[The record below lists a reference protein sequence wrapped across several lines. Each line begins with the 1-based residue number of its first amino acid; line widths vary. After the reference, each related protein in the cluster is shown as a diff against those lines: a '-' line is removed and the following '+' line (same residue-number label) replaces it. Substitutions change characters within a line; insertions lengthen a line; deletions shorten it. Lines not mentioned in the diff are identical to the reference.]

1 MPIREGPLCMAP
13 NRSLPPLT
21 SLQQRWLM
29 PVLVFAT
36 LVLSVVS
43 VLGAPLIPTIAA
55 AQGVSLETAQ
65 WILTGPLMIGAVL
78 TPLVGRLADG
88 PHRKNVIVATIGL
101 VALGGV
107 ICASVSWFPA
117 FIVGRGMMGAGLG
130 IIPMAISV
138 ARDSFTA
145 ERARNG
151 IALLSISTPFGVG
164 AGYPITGA
172 IAELA
177 SYQAAY
183 WFSAVVSILAI
194 ALIIRVVPSASPN
207 ASRRLDITGAI
218 LLGTAL
224 VGTLLAISQGRAW
237 GWLSG
242 PTLGALAVG
251 IVFGVAWTWWELR
264 VTNPLVELRLARHPL
279 VMSSNIMALLLGVS
293 LQGIS
298 SLVNRFIQ
306 SPPEVGYG
314 MHAGLVLT
322 GFILMPSSFGT
333 LASNFTS
340 RWLHIRVGP
349 AIMMPIGVGISGLT
363 ALMLAMERGTAPG
376 IGALMLMNGF
386 GISTAFAAMPALII
400 QAVPPH
406 ETGSATGLNTVL
418 RAIGGSIGSAASI
431 AVLSTSIPARGELP
445 TNHGYTLAFLAGAVA
460 GAVAV
465 TVSLALTWRA
475 RRREHADT
483 RAHIAAHATADSSRG
498 HM

>member
-1 MPIREGPLCMAP
+1 MAP
-13 NRSLPPLT
+13 PASFTPLT
-21 SLQQRWLM
+21 SSQQRWLM

-65 WILTGPLMIGAVL
+65 WILTGPLMVGAVL

-88 PHRKNVIVATIGL
+88 PHRKAVIVATIGL
-101 VALGGV
+101 VALGGI
-107 ICASVSWFPA
+107 ICATVTWFPG
-117 FIVGRGMMGAGLG
+117 FIIGRGMMGAGLG
-130 IIPMAISV
+130 IVPMAISV
-138 ARDSFTA
+138 ARDFLST
-145 ERARNG
+145 ERSRNG

-172 IAELA
+172 IAELG
-177 SYQAAY
+177 SYQIAY
-183 WFSAVVSILAI
+183 WFSAAVSLVAI
-194 ALIIRVVPSASPN
+194 ALIARVVPAASPHTP
-207 ASRRLDITGAI
+207 RPLDVAGAV
-218 LLGTAL
+218 LLGVAL
-224 VGTLLAISQGRAW
+224 VGLLLAISQGRVW
-237 GWLSG
+237 GWTST
-242 PTLGALAVG
+242 PTLLSLAIGVVFGALWA
-251 IVFGVAWTWWELR
+251 WWELR
-264 VTNPLVELRLARHPL
+264 IPNPLVELRLARHPL

-314 MHAGLVLT
+314 MHAGLILT
-322 GFILMPSSFGT
+322 GFILMPASFGT

-349 AIMMPIGVGISGLT
+349 AIMMPIGVGITGLT
-363 ALMLAMERGTAPG
+363 ALLLAVERGSAVG
-376 IGALMLMNGF
+376 IGVLMLVNGF
-386 GISTAFAAMPALII
+386 GISTAFAAMPALIL

-418 RAIGGSIGSAASI
+418 RAIGGSVGSAASI
-431 AVLSTSIPARGELP
+431 AVLSTSIPAGGEIP
-445 TNHGYTLAFLAGAVA
+445 TDHGYTIAFLAGAVA

-465 TVSLALTWRA
+465 GLSLALTWRA
-475 RRREHADT
+475 RRRERSLS
-483 RAHIAAHATADSSRG
+483 RAAVPVRPSEHGSQG
-498 HM
+498 HV